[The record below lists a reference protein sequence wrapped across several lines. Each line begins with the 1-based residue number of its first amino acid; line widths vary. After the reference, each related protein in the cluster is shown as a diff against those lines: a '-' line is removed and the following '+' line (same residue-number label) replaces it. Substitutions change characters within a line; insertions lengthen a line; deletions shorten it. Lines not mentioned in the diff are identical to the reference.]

1 MLTPDSCPQNYPNDG
16 PVVQFTKGE
25 RPFSIRQ
32 NCDAQATTSAQG
44 AGLADYERAYLV
56 GLLAS
61 FPIRSLADLI
71 IVRDGVATIRADIPL
86 HALSLEDACTIQ
98 GLAGGGRLPAPPTE
112 EPEEGGAFVVHRTDH
127 TFLGAVR
134 LTGRQKHVLGMLAQ
148 GKSNAQIGRALNLTV
163 GTVKIHVTAIFKTLG
178 VKNRT
183 QAAIV
188 AAQLGLEG

>member
-1 MLTPDSCPQNYPNDG
+1 MLTLDSCPQNYPSSG

-32 NCDAQATTSAQG
+32 NSDANATTSVQG
-44 AGLADYERAYLV
+44 AVLADHEREYLAN
-56 GLLAS
+56 LLAT

-86 HALSLEDACTIQ
+86 HALSLEDACTLQ
-98 GLAGGGRLPAPPTE
+98 GLAAGGRLPAPPVE
-112 EPEEGGAFVVHRTDH
+112 APEEGPFVVHRIDH
-127 TFLGAVR
+127 TFLGAIH
-134 LTGRQKHVLGMLAQ
+134 LTGRQKQVLGLLAQ
-148 GKSNAQIGRALNLTV
+148 GKSNAQIGRALKI
-163 GTVKIHVTAIFKTLG
+163 GEGSVKTHAAEIFKTLG

-183 QAAIV
+183 QAAII